1 MKNTLTD
8 LNNHLFEALERINDE
23 ELTGE
28 ALDAEIKRCAAI
40 TKIADTIIENADVQL
55 KVIKHMDEYGYES
68 QTDRHIPSM
77 LEVK

>member
-28 ALDAEIKRCAAI
+28 ALDTEIKRCETI
-40 TKIADTIIENADVQL
+40 TKIADTIIGNADVQL
-55 KVIKHMDEYGYES
+55 KAIKHMDEYGYGNK
-68 QTDRHIPSM
+68 TDRHIPSM
-77 LEVK
+77 LEAK